1 MAELVVNPTIH
12 YVTRGTGTITW
23 AQLKAVAGD
32 SANFNT
38 NQSVGA
44 DDGDDGSNWS
54 ADYRSHMV
62 FDLSSLPAGADISA
76 AVLELYVGSED
87 VSFDFSYRVV
97 GSDGTT
103 AAEGALQNADHQAFV
118 EGEVFSAADLTH
130 AAITVN
136 QYNSIT
142 FSAAGRALL
151 EAAAASTIRMTVM
164 VAELLDGTEPTHIN
178 GFEGG
183 GFTYKHR
190 SDTNPPKLTITYT
203 TETAEQAAL
212 RKRIP
217 VMGTIPTLPG
227 ISGRVG

>member
-12 YVTRGTGTITW
+12 YATRGTGTVTW
-23 AQLKAVAGD
+23 AQLKAVSGD
-32 SANFNT
+32 AANANT

-44 DDGDDGSNWS
+44 DDGDDSSHWS

-87 VSFDFSYRVV
+87 TSFDFSYRVV
-97 GSDGTT
+97 GSNGTT

-118 EGEVFSAADLTH
+118 EGDVFSAADLTH
-130 AAITVN
+130 TAIAIT
-136 QYNSIT
+136 QYNSIA

-151 EAAAASTIRMTVM
+151 EAAAESTIRMTIM
-164 VAELLDGTEPTHIN
+164 VAELLDGTEPAHIN

-190 SDTNPPKLTITYT
+190 SDANPPKLTITYT

-217 VMGTIPTLPG
+217 VLGTIPTLPWLAG
-227 ISGRVG
+227 LVQ